1 VDYTSVTIQPPDD
14 PYRKLKARAAKAGL
28 SVRDYIMNGGQSL
41 AEWPDRDELIHRLSK
56 LRPLKLAETPEQ
68 TIRAMRDGR

>member
-1 VDYTSVTIQPPDD
+1 MNLPPDD
-14 PYRKLKARAAKAGL
+14 PYRKLTARAAKAGMSL
-28 SVRDYIMNGGQSL
+28 RDYIMNGGEPL
-41 AEWPDRDELIHRLSK
+41 AEWPSHGELVRRLSK